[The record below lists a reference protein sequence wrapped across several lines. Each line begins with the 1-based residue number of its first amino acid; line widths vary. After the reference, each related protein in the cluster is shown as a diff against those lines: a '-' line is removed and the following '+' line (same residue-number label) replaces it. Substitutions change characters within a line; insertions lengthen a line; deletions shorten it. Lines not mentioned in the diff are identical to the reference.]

1 MAPPLPP
8 PGVPDRAGLAPWPI
22 AWLWVMTLLSTTQ
35 DTPMLLSAPPLEQAP
50 PRKVS
55 LVMYTGRLSHWDS
68 ARIAAPP
75 RSGPAG
81 KQRLPMNR
89 ESTTL
94 SCPPRS
100 KMAPPP
106 LGPPKSS
113 LVCWAVELPSRK
125 VMFCTIRRGHCWLKQ
140 SELAVPSAWSQV
152 FMYRIRRAPPPLSAT
167 IPPPSRTTRRLVL
180 RTSAVASIVIV
191 TGRAPQL
198 KVITPPAATAA
209 TTACEVQLAG
219 VPSPMTW
226 SGWLVLTGRPAAG
239 TNAWPAGFP
248 AAGSRTGVGDGLGL
262 GLGAGE
268 LDIPARATA
277 ALAAPAT
284 AAPAPVPLG
293 DAPPHA
299 ASVTPDAN
307 ATTSAVAPPLSRTR
321 PHVRSSTGIPWLVRD
336 RWLHTRPGRFCS
348 RRPCRA
354 PAASAATGT
363 GARRSPAP
371 GGPARPADG
380 KGARCRRPGQR
391 NSLSM

>member
-8 PGVPDRAGLAPWPI
+8 PGVPDRAGLAPEPI
-22 AWLWVMTLLSTTQ
+22 AWLRVMT
-35 DTPMLLSAPPLEQAP
+35 LLSAPPLEQAP

-75 RSGPAG
+75 RSGPVG

-89 ESTTL
+89 EPTTL

-113 LVCWAVELPSRK
+113 LVCWAVELPSLN

-167 IPPPSRTTRRLVL
+167 IPPPSRTTRLLVL
-180 RTSAVASIVIV
+180 RTSAVASMVIV
-191 TGRAPQL
+191 TGRGPQE

-226 SGWLVLTGRPAAG
+226 SGWLVLTGCPADG
-239 TNAWPAGFP
+239 TSAWPAGLP
-248 AAGSRTGVGDGLGL
+248 AAGSRTGTGDGLGL
-262 GLGAGE
+262 RLG
-268 LDIPARATA
+268 
-277 ALAAPAT
+277 
-284 AAPAPVPLG
+284 
-293 DAPPHA
+293 
-299 ASVTPDAN
+299 
-307 ATTSAVAPPLSRTR
+307 
-321 PHVRSSTGIPWLVRD
+321 
-336 RWLHTRPGRFCS
+336 
-348 RRPCRA
+348 
-354 PAASAATGT
+354 
-363 GARRSPAP
+363 
-371 GGPARPADG
+371 
-380 KGARCRRPGQR
+380 
-391 NSLSM
+391 

>member
-8 PGVPDRAGLAPWPI
+8 PGVPDRAGLAPRPI

-94 SCPPRS
+94 SW
-100 KMAPPP
+100 
-106 LGPPKSS
+106 PPKSS
-113 LVCWAVELPSRK
+113 LVCWAVELPSSN

-167 IPPPSRTTRRLVL
+167 IPAPSRTTRLLVL

-191 TGRAPQL
+191 TGRGPQEN
-198 KVITPPAATAA
+198 VITPPAATAA
-209 TTACEVQLAG
+209 TTACEVQPAG

-226 SGWLVLTGRPAAG
+226 SGWLVLTGRPAGG
-239 TNAWPAGFP
+239 TDAWPAGLP
-248 AAGSRTGVGDGLGL
+248 AAGSRTGDGDGDGL

-268 LDIPARATA
+268 LDIPACATA
-277 ALAAPAT
+277 ELAAPAT
-284 AAPAPVPLG
+284 AAPTPGDAALVAPG

-299 ASVTPDAN
+299 ASVTADAY
-307 ATTSAVAPPLSRTR
+307 ATTSAVAPPLNHTR
-321 PHVRSSTGIPWLVRD
+321 PHARSSSRIWWRC
-336 RWLHTRPGRFCS
+336 RPIAAAAAG
-348 RRPCRA
+348 PCR
-354 PAASAATGT
+354 S
-363 GARRSPAP
+363 
-371 GGPARPADG
+371 
-380 KGARCRRPGQR
+380 
-391 NSLSM
+391 

>member
-1 MAPPLPP
+1 
-8 PGVPDRAGLAPWPI
+8 
-22 AWLWVMTLLSTTQ
+22 MTLLSTTQ

-55 LVMYTGRLSHWDS
+55 LVMYTGRFSHWDS

-75 RSGPAG
+75 RSGPVG

-94 SCPPRS
+94 SWPPRS

-113 LVCWAVELPSRK
+113 LVCWAVELPSLK

-140 SELAVPSAWSQV
+140 SEVAVPSAGSHV
-152 FMYRIRRAPPPLSAT
+152 FMYRIRRTPPPLSAT
-167 IPPPSRTTRRLVL
+167 IPPPSRTTRVLVL

-191 TGRAPQL
+191 TGRGPQL

-209 TTACEVQLAG
+209 TTACEVQPAG

-226 SGWLVLTGRPAAG
+226 SGWLVLTGRPAGG
-239 TNAWPAGFP
+239 TYAWPAGLP
-248 AAGSRTGVGDGLGL
+248 AADSRTGGGDGL

-277 ALAAPAT
+277 ELAAPAT
-284 AAPAPVPLG
+284 AAPAPGDAALVALG
-293 DAPPHA
+293 AAPPHA
-299 ASVTPDAN
+299 ASATPDAN

-321 PHVRSSTGIPWLVRD
+321 PHARSLIGTSWCVRD
-336 RWLHTRPGRFCS
+336 P
-348 RRPCRA
+348 
-354 PAASAATGT
+354 
-363 GARRSPAP
+363 
-371 GGPARPADG
+371 
-380 KGARCRRPGQR
+380 
-391 NSLSM
+391 

>member
-8 PGVPDRAGLAPWPI
+8 PGVPDRAGLAPTPI
-22 AWLWVMTLLSTTQ
+22 AWLRVMTLLSTTQ

-55 LVMYTGRLSHWDS
+55 LVMYTGRFSHWDS

-75 RSGPAG
+75 RSGPVE

-94 SCPPRS
+94 SWPPRS

-113 LVCWAVELPSRK
+113 LVCWAVELPSLN

-167 IPPPSRTTRRLVL
+167 IPPPSRTTRLLVL

-191 TGRAPQL
+191 TGRRPQL

-209 TTACEVQLAG
+209 TTACEVQPAG
-219 VPSPMTW
+219 VPWPITW
-226 SGWLVLTGRPAAG
+226 SGWLVLTGRPAGG
-239 TNAWPAGFP
+239 TNAWPAGLP
-248 AAGSRTGVGDGLGL
+248 AAGSRTGDGDGLGLAL

-277 ALAAPAT
+277 ELAAPAT
-284 AAPAPVPLG
+284 AAPALAAVG
-293 DAPPHA
+293 APSPHA
-299 ASVTPDAN
+299 ASVTPDTN
-307 ATTSAVAPPLSRTR
+307 AMTSAVAPPLSRTR
-321 PHVRSSTGIPWLVRD
+321 PH
-336 RWLHTRPGRFCS
+336 
-348 RRPCRA
+348 
-354 PAASAATGT
+354 ASG
-363 GARRSPAP
+363 
-371 GGPARPADG
+371 
-380 KGARCRRPGQR
+380 
-391 NSLSM
+391 